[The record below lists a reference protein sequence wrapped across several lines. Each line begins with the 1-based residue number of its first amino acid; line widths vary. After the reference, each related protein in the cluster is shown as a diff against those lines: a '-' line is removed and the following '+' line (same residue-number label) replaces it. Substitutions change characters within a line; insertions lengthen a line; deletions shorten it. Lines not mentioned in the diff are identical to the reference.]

1 MDLVPGFQV
10 LTRQACTLS
19 AGSANPKSR
28 QTAAMDPQSMN
39 FPAHGDND
47 GARRTSAASAEVG
60 AADPRESR
68 HSRNGQRQIQW
79 RTTSPL
85 ARHVLQGPTG
95 SSAVLTHSPFWISKN
110 SAPSPSSAAFPPHSA
125 QARGEYRLPTAVL
138 KLKMFRTSPRTSAC
152 TCWPTSKPGTKG
164 PPPSIEAGVAGDP
177 GLKPPY

>member
-1 MDLVPGFQV
+1 MDLVPGFHV

-28 QTAAMDPQSMN
+28 RTAAMDPQSTN

-47 GARRTSAASAEVG
+47 CDGTTSAASAEMG

-68 HSRNGQRQIQW
+68 HSRNGQRQVQW

-95 SSAVLTHSPFWISKN
+95 SSVVLTHSPFWISKN
-110 SAPSPSSAAFPPHSA
+110 SAPSMYLKRRLMTFFSRIPASLSPGSRRISSPDCGPEVEDVPDFPS
-125 QARGEYRLPTAVL
+125 YLCLYVL
-138 KLKMFRTSPRTSAC
+138 AD
-152 TCWPTSKPGTKG
+152 
-164 PPPSIEAGVAGDP
+164 E
-177 GLKPPY
+177 